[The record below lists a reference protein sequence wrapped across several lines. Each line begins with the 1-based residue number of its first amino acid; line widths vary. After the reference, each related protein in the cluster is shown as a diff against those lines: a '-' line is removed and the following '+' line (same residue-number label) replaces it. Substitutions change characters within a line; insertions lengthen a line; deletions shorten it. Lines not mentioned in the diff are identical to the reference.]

1 MRVCFASDRRER
13 TKYRHVPYLAAALPR
28 TSDQSLIHRGAG
40 LDSASVGYEP
50 GPRQSAYLVATPN
63 LLGVDFSMNS
73 DPAELASDSNNAS
86 LEQHAEP
93 EGDRSPEVV
102 AAAAS
107 LIDTIVDASGE
118 QPSKSRRSDRLE
130 RFLAGQAPGRA
141 LKEWFG
147 DIDGLSKDQLIRRL
161 SRDIARI
168 DGTLNSQLNE
178 ILHHP
183 KFQRLEA
190 SWRGLVHLVQSVPD
204 DIDANIKIKA
214 LDISWKEVERD
225 FETASEFDQS
235 KLFKKVYEEEFGM
248 SGGKPYG
255 VLIADFEIHPHPFAG
270 HRHDDIDILRSLAQ
284 LGAAAFCPVIANAS
298 PSMFGLDDFHAME
311 QTLEHGRVFEQKAFL
326 RWQSLRDAPDT
337 RFVGLTL
344 PHVLMRLPYKD
355 DGSRVDRFIF
365 QEQVTGRDDS
375 KYLWGGAAFALGGV
389 IIRAFAES
397 GWLAD
402 IRGVRR
408 GVEAGGLVTGL
419 PVHCFDTDGI
429 GVAPKCSTDVVIR
442 DGVEKQLSDLGFI
455 PLCRCADTDYSAFYA
470 VQSIQKPKTYDR
482 EVATV
487 NARLSA
493 MLQYMLCA
501 SRFAHY
507 IKILGREKIGSSTSI
522 EQLQDELH
530 DWIHDYVTADSS
542 ADSETKAR
550 YPLREAKVVV
560 QPTAGKS
567 GAFDCTMHLSP
578 HYEFEEM
585 VASVRLNTTLVG
597 K

>member
-1 MRVCFASDRRER
+1 
-13 TKYRHVPYLAAALPR
+13 
-28 TSDQSLIHRGAG
+28 
-40 LDSASVGYEP
+40 
-50 GPRQSAYLVATPN
+50 
-63 LLGVDFSMNS
+63 MNS
-73 DPAELASDSNNAS
+73 DPAELASNLDNGS
-86 LEQHAEP
+86 LESAAES
-93 EGDRSPEVV
+93 ESYGTSDVTAR
-102 AAAAS
+102 AAPTES
-107 LIDTIVDASGE
+107 LIDAIVAASGE
-118 QPSKSRRSDRLE
+118 QSGGRRQSDRLE
-130 RFLAGQAPGRA
+130 RFLADESLGA
-141 LKEWFG
+141 LSEWFG
-147 DIDGLSKDQLIRRL
+147 SIDGLSKGQLSRRL

-168 DGTLNSQLNE
+168 DGALNAQLNE

-183 KFQRLEA
+183 RFQRLEA
-190 SWRGLVHLVQSVPD
+190 TWRGLNHLVESVPD
-204 DIDANIKIKA
+204 DVDANIKIKV
-214 LDISWKEVERD
+214 LDVTWKEVERD

-235 KLFKKVYEEEFGM
+235 KLFKKVYEEEFGT

-255 VLIADFEIHPHPFAG
+255 VLIADYEIHPNPFAG

-298 PSMFGLDDFHAME
+298 PSMFGLNEFGAME
-311 QTLEHGRVFEQKAFL
+311 QTLDHSRVFEQKAFL

-365 QEQVTGRDDS
+365 QENVTGRDHS

-389 IIRAFAES
+389 IIRSFAES

-408 GVEAGGLVTGL
+408 GIDSGGLVTGL

-442 DGVEKQLSDLGFI
+442 DGVEKLLSDLGFI

-470 VQSIQKPKTYDR
+470 VQSIQRPKTYDLD
-482 EVATV
+482 VATV
-487 NARLSA
+487 NASLSA
-493 MLQYMLCA
+493 MLQYILCA

-507 IKILGREKIGSSTSI
+507 IKILGRDLIGSSTSI
-522 EQLQDELH
+522 EQVQDSLH
-530 DWIHDYVTADSS
+530 DWIHGYVTADSS

-550 YPLREAKVVV
+550 YPLREAKVIV
-560 QPTAGKS
+560 QAIAGKS

-597 K
+597 E